1 MRLHPLLF
9 YKSYL
14 SLLPV
19 CRKGNQ
25 VIINILSEHGGNL
38 SPSVNPKVSDD
49 TYSRD
54 PMLSQPPPWSST
66 NGVTL
71 PQNRQTLGH
80 PRLETFSTKE
90 TNLCDP
96 IDQIDKKEGDSRTS
110 PSDTNDISH
119 FKSRLSELDT
129 RRAQASQAAKSK
141 LESLQKRLLNILPK
155 LRKSQSARKEEKSYK
170 KFWLC
175 TPNGHLLKLYSY
187 RLED

>member
-1 MRLHPLLF
+1 
-9 YKSYL
+9 
-14 SLLPV
+14 
-19 CRKGNQ
+19 
-25 VIINILSEHGGNL
+25 
-38 SPSVNPKVSDD
+38 
-49 TYSRD
+49 
-54 PMLSQPPPWSST
+54 MLSQPPPWSST

-80 PRLETFSTKE
+80 PGLETFSAKE

-96 IDQIDKKEGDSRTS
+96 IDQMDKKEGDSRTS
-110 PSDTNDISH
+110 LSDTNDVSH
-119 FKSRLSELDT
+119 FKSKLADLDT
-129 RRAQASQAAKSK
+129 RRARASQAAKSK

-155 LRKSQSARKEEKSYK
+155 LRKSQSDRKEEKPYK